1 MLKEAADAA
10 RGWGG
15 VTEWPDRADEEGF
28 VAALLGGGDGR
39 LAIDPGSGTSKYLCP
54 PVPAPHLVCASSCTA
69 SPVSG
74 SGFAAAEL
82 VWREIRGA
90 ETQRIGAQRLAAQ
103 AETVRARLLG
113 HFGVASLAE
122 AILCPSGTDA
132 LQVATGLLAAERP
145 GVPITAILPNA
156 AETGSGV
163 PAAVAAAA
171 DTGTIEVAL
180 RDDTGAPLPRTM
192 LDAAFAEAAG
202 AAQGAG
208 RRPVIY
214 LTYGTKTGL
223 IAPARPPQGADVI
236 VDACQG
242 RILPARVAAFLRR
255 GWPVVVT
262 GSKFFGGPAFSG
274 AVLFPRDRGAAVGHA
289 PAPCAPGV
297 VLRWVAALD
306 GMQRFARAGAAVQ
319 EALVEQGRAIRR
331 GIVNIPSLVKVAG
344 LPEDGG
350 TWDERASIF
359 TFAVRDPA
367 DGRRLLTAAALRP
380 LYQRLAGAGVLLGQ
394 PVGLGAFGG
403 LRIAIGARDVSGP
416 APDHL
421 PRLFDTLAE
430 LTAPLPAGGR

>member
-39 LAIDPGSGTSKYLCP
+39 LALDPGSGTSKYLCP

-69 SPVSG
+69 SPVSV
-74 SGFAAAEL
+74 SGFAAAEV
-82 VWREIRGA
+82 VWREIGGA
-90 ETQRIGAQRLAAQ
+90 ETQPLAAQRLAAQ
-103 AETVRARLLG
+103 AETVRVRLLG

-145 GVPITAILPNA
+145 DAPVTAILPNA

-163 PAAVAAAA
+163 PQAVAAAHE
-171 DTGTIEVAL
+171 TGTVEVAL
-180 RDDTGAPLPRTM
+180 RDETGAPRAPATLN
-192 LDAAFAEAAG
+192 AAFAG
-202 AAQGAG
+202 AAAAAQRAG
-208 RRPVIY
+208 RRPLIY

-223 IAPARPPQGADVI
+223 IAPAEPPPGADVI

-242 RILPARVAAFLRR
+242 RILPARVAAFLRH

-274 AVLFPRDRGAAVGHA
+274 AVLYPRDRAAAGRPPV
-289 PAPCAPGV
+289 PCAPGV

-306 GMQRFARAGAAVQ
+306 GMQRFARAGVAAQ
-319 EALVEQGRAIRR
+319 EAMAERGRAILR
-331 GIVNIPSLVKVAG
+331 GIAGIPSLVKVAG

-350 TWDERASIF
+350 AWDERASIF

-380 LYQRLAGAGVLLGQ
+380 LYQRLARAGVLLGQ
-394 PVGLGAFGG
+394 PVALGAFGG
-403 LRIAIGARDVSGP
+403 LRIAIGARDVSGG

-430 LTAPLPAGGR
+430 ATAPAPAGGH